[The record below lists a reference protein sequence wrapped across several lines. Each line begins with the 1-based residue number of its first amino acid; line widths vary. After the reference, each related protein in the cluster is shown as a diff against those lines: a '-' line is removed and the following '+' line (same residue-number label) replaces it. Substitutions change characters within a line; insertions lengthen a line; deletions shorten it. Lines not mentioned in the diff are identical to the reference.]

1 MFKIELN
8 NQGRAAITVNIHKS
22 EIEQINE
29 RLATI
34 QSFHRLDAS
43 TGRELFM
50 SMIAILEK
58 QALSGISPEATA
70 PAPAASSENM
80 IEMAEFES
88 ALFERTKELS
98 EKFDALLE
106 TSIKFEAENTAKTDE
121 IESLKSTLSLYEN
134 MEIPE
139 TIEVEKTIPLGDND
153 VLLNLE
159 KNQVLV
165 IREIAKNRARKLRLA
180 EVPAIDQI
188 IKEMVFNRGALFNW
202 HEEYWTGLTKKSKQ
216 LM

>member
-8 NQGRAAITVNIHKS
+8 NQGRAAITVNIHKI

-34 QSFHRLDAS
+34 QDFHPIEAV

-88 ALFERTKELS
+88 ALFEKTKELS
-98 EKFDALLE
+98 DECNALSEAKTKLE
-106 TSIKFEAENTAKTDE
+106 VENTAKTDE
-121 IESLKSTLSLYEN
+121 IEALKSALSLYEN

-139 TIEVEKTIPLGDND
+139 TIEIEKTIPLGEND

-159 KNQVLV
+159 ENQMLV
-165 IREIAKNRARKLRLA
+165 ILEIAKNRARKLRLS
-180 EVPAIDQI
+180 EVPEMQQV
-188 IKEMVFNRGALFNW
+188 IKEMVFNRGALYNW
-202 HEEYWTGLTKKSKQ
+202 HEEYWTGLSRLKGIKK
-216 LM
+216 

>member
-1 MFKIELN
+1 MYQVQLN
-8 NQGRAAITVNIHKS
+8 NQGRAAITINIQKHEFE
-22 EIEQINE
+22 EINQ

-34 QSFHRLDAS
+34 QGFHPIDAA

-50 SMIAILEK
+50 SMITILEK

-88 ALFERTKELS
+88 ALFEKTKELS
-98 EKFDALLE
+98 DECNALSEAKTKLE
-106 TSIKFEAENTAKTDE
+106 VENTAKTDE
-121 IESLKSTLSLYEN
+121 IEALKSALSLYEN

-139 TIEVEKTIPLGDND
+139 TIEIEKTIPLGEND

-159 KNQVLV
+159 ENQMLV
-165 IREIAKNRARKLRLA
+165 ILEIAKNRARKLRLS
-180 EVPAIDQI
+180 EVPEMQQV
-188 IKEMVFNRGALFNW
+188 IKEMVFNRGALYNW
-202 HEEYWTGLTKKSKQ
+202 HEEYWTGLSRLKGIKK
-216 LM
+216 